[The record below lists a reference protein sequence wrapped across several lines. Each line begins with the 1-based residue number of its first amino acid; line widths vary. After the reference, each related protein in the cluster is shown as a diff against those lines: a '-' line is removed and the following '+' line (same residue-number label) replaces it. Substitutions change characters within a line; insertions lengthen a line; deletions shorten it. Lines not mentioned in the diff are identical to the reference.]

1 MCSIIAG
8 HRNEAKKVLG
18 PHGGGRSEGRP
29 RKKCLTQRSPI
40 NSYCTY
46 VVIPVCPPC
55 VVSTGDSMTI
65 VTTVVGVPGG
75 GTEGIRAPSVMVTVM
90 RVGEGLKPPGRK
102 GDCGARASG

>member
-1 MCSIIAG
+1 MKPKRSWVLMA
-8 HRNEAKKVLG
+8 AVVVKV
-18 PHGGGRSEGRP
+18 
-29 RKKCLTQRSPI
+29 
-40 NSYCTY
+40 
-46 VVIPVCPPC
+46 VVVVPVCPPC